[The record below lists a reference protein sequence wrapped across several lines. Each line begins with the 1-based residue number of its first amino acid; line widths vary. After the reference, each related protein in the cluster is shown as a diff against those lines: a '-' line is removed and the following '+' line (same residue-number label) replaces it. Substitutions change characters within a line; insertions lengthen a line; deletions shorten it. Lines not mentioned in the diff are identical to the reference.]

1 MVSIREFLRVAPWL
15 VHFQGVDKRF
25 LIDCMQAMMSSVST
39 SRPLVALIL
48 CGGGGTRLWPIS
60 TEGRPKQFLPLFQQE
75 TLFQMT
81 VKRLAAVG
89 ADHIVVLTNV
99 ALEALAR
106 SDLAAI
112 GQTGVSFVLE
122 PARRDSGPA
131 IAAGM
136 ADVRARFGDD
146 ADVLIV
152 ASDHLIPDH
161 AAFGASVTRA
171 RVLGR
176 AGYLVT
182 FGVRPNYPA
191 TEYGY
196 IQRGEPVAGV
206 EIGHRVNRFHEKPTI
221 DKAQAY
227 IADPEF
233 AWNSGNFLFP
243 VGVFAEQS
251 EALMPDIWQAAH
263 DAVAQGTRH
272 GDQLLLDAT
281 CFSSARRISIDF
293 ALMER
298 SDRVGVVPADF
309 AWSDIGNWGSVYAAS
324 EKNSAGMA
332 LHGPVVAK
340 ECAYTLLHSE
350 GPPIFAVGLDG
361 FVVIASPNGVFIA
374 PKSRA
379 SEIKTMLDAASQR
392 S

>member
-1 MVSIREFLRVAPWL
+1 MPAAPPL
-15 VHFQGVDKRF
+15 VHFPCVNRR
-25 LIDCMQAMMSSVST
+25 LWCYSRVMMSTSSS
-39 SRPLVALIL
+39 SRPLVALVL

-60 TEGRPKQFLPLFQQE
+60 TEQRPKQFLPLFQRE

-106 SDLAAI
+106 DDLAAM

-136 ADVRARFGDD
+136 ADVRARFGEK

-161 AAFGASVTRA
+161 AAFGASVARA
-171 RVLGR
+171 RSLGQ
-176 AGYLVT
+176 AGYLAT

-196 IQRGEPVAGV
+196 IQRGAPVPGV
-206 EIGHRVNRFHEKPTI
+206 EGGHRVSRFHEKPTI

-227 IADPEF
+227 IADPDF

-243 VGVFAEQS
+243 VDVFATQA
-251 EALMPDIWQAAH
+251 EALMPDIWLAATE
-263 DAVAQGTRH
+263 AVAKGVRT
-272 GDQLLLDAT
+272 GDQLLLDAAS
-281 CFSSARRISIDF
+281 FGAARRISIDF

-298 SDRVGVVPADF
+298 SERVGVVPADF

-324 EKNSAGMA
+324 VKDKAGMVMQGRVFA
-332 LHGPVVAK
+332 QD
-340 ECAYTLLHSE
+340 CAYTLLHSE
-350 GPPIFAVGLDG
+350 GPPVFAVGLEG

-379 SEIKTMLDAASQR
+379 SEIKAMLDSAGPL
-392 S
+392 